1 MTDLTAD
8 PRLFDATGKPLF
20 KDPVF
25 LSGGS
30 PLAEIVEGTG
40 WKPGVE
46 KILDDFVYR
55 RIVRDGSPGTADQ
68 AVFCGKQKK

>member
-8 PRLFDATGKPLF
+8 PRLFDANGKALF

-40 WKPGVE
+40 WPVNKE
-46 KILDDFVYR
+46 KILDGFVYR
-55 RIVRDGSPGTADQ
+55 RIARDGSPGTADQ
-68 AVFCGKQKK
+68 AVFCGKAK